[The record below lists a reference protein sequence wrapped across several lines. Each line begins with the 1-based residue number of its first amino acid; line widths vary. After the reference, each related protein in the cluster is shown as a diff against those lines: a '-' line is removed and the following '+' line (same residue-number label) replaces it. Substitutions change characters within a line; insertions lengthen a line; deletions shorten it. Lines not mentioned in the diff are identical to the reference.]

1 MSHSYM
7 FYDIQRFTS
16 TVMEKISK
24 MAWITVICRFKFNNF
39 SPQGIWF
46 QNLFCPKLEVGCMGG
61 GVINLLRTKNGNG
74 MIFCIDD
81 VPSLNNCKFDDYV
94 VCIHPTEHY
103 TLTYTLKLTV
113 QNETL
118 PQ

>member
-1 MSHSYM
+1 M
-7 FYDIQRFTS
+7 
-16 TVMEKISK
+16 VSK
-24 MAWITVICRFKFNNF
+24 PFLSK
-39 SPQGIWF
+39 
-46 QNLFCPKLEVGCMGG
+46 VGSRLHGG